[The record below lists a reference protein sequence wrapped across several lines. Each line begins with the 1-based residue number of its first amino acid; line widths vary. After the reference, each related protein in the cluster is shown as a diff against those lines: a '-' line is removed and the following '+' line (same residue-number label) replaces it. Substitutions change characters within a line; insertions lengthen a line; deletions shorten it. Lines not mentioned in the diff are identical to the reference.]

1 MSGLELFTL
10 VHVLIS
16 LIAIAT
22 GFVVLFGMLS
32 SNRMPTW
39 TTVFLATTAATSIT
53 GFMFPFNGFTP
64 AIAFGILS
72 VAIFVP
78 TLLALYVYKL
88 NGAWRW
94 IYVVGALFLLY
105 LNTFVLV
112 VQSFLKIPALNALAP
127 KGTEP
132 PFAIAQGIVLIVF
145 IAAGI
150 QTVKR
155 FRPIA
160 T

>member
-1 MSGLELFTL
+1 MSGLELFTF

-22 GFVVLFGMLS
+22 GIVVLHGMLS
-32 SNRMPTW
+32 LNRMPTW
-39 TTVFLATTAATSIT
+39 TMVFLATTGATSIT

-78 TLLALYVYKL
+78 TLLALYVCKL
-88 NGAWRW
+88 KSVWRW
-94 IYVVGALFLLY
+94 IYVVGVLFLLY

-132 PFAIAQGIVLIVF
+132 PFAIAQGIVLILF

-150 QTVKR
+150 QAVKR

-160 T
+160 I